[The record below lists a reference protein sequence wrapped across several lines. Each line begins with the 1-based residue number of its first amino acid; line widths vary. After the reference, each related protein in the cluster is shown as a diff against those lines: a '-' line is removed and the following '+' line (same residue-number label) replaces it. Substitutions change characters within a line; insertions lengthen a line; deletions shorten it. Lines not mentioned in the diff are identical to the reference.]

1 MIRKAVIV
9 ALVLAELVTFV
20 LWSGLWPG
28 IVYLHPRQPFVNIV
42 AADGRLHL
50 QASEFDID
58 LPKWVDNALTV
69 TPRIATPIVA
79 TGRPPY
85 VVLDESGS
93 VKVRPTVGLEVPENL
108 MPPFKSTPTLNV
120 WQTGTASWITT
131 TPVVYR
137 TFSFAGLAV
146 EFVPD
151 RFTGSGNR
159 IGVNMTLPLWMPLLL
174 FGMPLGMLLARGP
187 LRRWSRRRRGLCL
200 TCGYNLEGNTSGTCP
215 ECGGKIDGKS

>member
-28 IVYLHPRQPFVNIV
+28 IVYLHPRQPFVNVV

-58 LPKWVDNALTV
+58 LPKWVDNAITPKPQIPPPSAAVRLSPGALRGPPWTWVASAPV
-69 TPRIATPIVA
+69 T
-79 TGRPPY
+79 
-85 VVLDESGS
+85 
-93 VKVRPTVGLEVPENL
+93 N
-108 MPPFKSTPTLNV
+108 
-120 WQTGTASWITT
+120 
-131 TPVVYR
+131 R

-159 IGVNMTLPLWMPLLL
+159 IGVNMTLPLWMPLTL
-174 FGMPLGMLLARGP
+174 FGLPLNILLARGP
-187 LRRWSRRRRGLCL
+187 IRRWRRRRRGLCL
-200 TCGYNLEGNTSGTCP
+200 TCAYNLEGNTSGTCP
-215 ECGGKIDGKS
+215 ECGGKIDRKS

>member
-28 IVYLHPRQPFVNIV
+28 IVYLHPRQPFVNVV

-93 VKVRPTVGLEVPENL
+93 VKVRPTVGLEVPKDL
-108 MPPFKSTPTLNV
+108 MPALNVTQTKYV
-120 WQTGTASWITT
+120 WQTGTIPWIAPP
-131 TPVVYR
+131 PVA
-137 TFSFAGLAV
+137 F
-146 EFVPD
+146 
-151 RFTGSGNR
+151 
-159 IGVNMTLPLWMPLLL
+159 
-174 FGMPLGMLLARGP
+174 
-187 LRRWSRRRRGLCL
+187 
-200 TCGYNLEGNTSGTCP
+200 
-215 ECGGKIDGKS
+215 